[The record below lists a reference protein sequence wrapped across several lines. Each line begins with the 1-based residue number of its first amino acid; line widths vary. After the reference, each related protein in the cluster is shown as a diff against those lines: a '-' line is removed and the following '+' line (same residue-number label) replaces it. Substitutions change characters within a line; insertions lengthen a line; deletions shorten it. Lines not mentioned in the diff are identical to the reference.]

1 MLEGF
6 YHLFAHRS
14 VGAIITDAVDII
26 VVTYVVYRALL
37 VLRGTRAMQM
47 GTGIGVIFIVYVV
60 SKWAGLITLF
70 NLLNALLSSFILIVV
85 VVFQNDI
92 RRGLMRV
99 GARAFFGGLSRQQ
112 ESRVIDEVVAAGT
125 ELARH
130 RIGALIA
137 FEQDANLDEFVV
149 GQGTVIDAAVQ
160 RELLV
165 SLFLPDSLNKLHD
178 GAVIIRNLRVAKAGV
193 FFPMPD
199 TKVLD
204 KSLGSR
210 HRAALGITEE
220 TDAVVVVVSEERGSI
235 SFCFNGNI
243 VTNLDG
249 TSLRQALL
257 GLFGQRGRSRTRGG
271 AQRRSGTVMQTSTGS
286 YRIFRLVGPIR
297 DCARGSLHRAPR
309 AAAKRRRSRPR
320 RGTRG
325 QSASMGSGSRCL
337 GRGRCPLPNQS
348 RRPRPHQHPS
358 RGHGSE
364 RSDRVD
370 LGYQLRSLVVENL
383 NLKILSFG
391 FALVLYSMV
400 HGSQD
405 AQRSLLLSVVTL
417 TPHDDNRVLM
427 TPIPPQIHVTVRG
440 PRQMLD
446 DLRADDIGSVQ
457 IDLRNGKET
466 RVTFLPSMVP
476 VPPGVNVEQDRIL
489 RQSTSRGRTS

>member
-6 YHLFAHRS
+6 FHLFAHRS
-14 VGAIITDAVDII
+14 VGAILTDAIDIV

-47 GTGIGVIFIVYVV
+47 GTGIGVIFLVYVV

-112 ESRVIDEVVAAGT
+112 ESRVIDEVVAAAT
-125 ELARH
+125 DLARH

-149 GQGTVIDAAVQ
+149 GQGTVIDATAQ

-178 GAVIIRNLRVAKAGV
+178 GAIIIRNLRVAKAGV

-199 TKVLD
+199 TKLLD

-257 GLFGQRGRSRTRGG
+257 GLFGQRGRSRPRG
-271 AQRRSGTVMQTSTGS
+271 APRRSATVMKTSTGS
-286 YRIFRLVGPIR
+286 FRISQINIPDSTSRPGETPPISSR
-297 DCARGSLHRAPR
+297 SGKDISNPLSSSRGEGKGRVDGEGEPVPR
-309 AAAKRRRSRPR
+309 ARPMTSAKPIETPQAAPSPEV
-320 RGTRG
+320 
-325 QSASMGSGSRCL
+325 
-337 GRGRCPLPNQS
+337 
-348 RRPRPHQHPS
+348 RPRP
-358 RGHGSE
+358 RE
-364 RSDRVD
+364 
-370 LGYQLRSLVVENL
+370 E
-383 NLKILSFG
+383 
-391 FALVLYSMV
+391 
-400 HGSQD
+400 
-405 AQRSLLLSVVTL
+405 
-417 TPHDDNRVLM
+417 
-427 TPIPPQIHVTVRG
+427 
-440 PRQMLD
+440 
-446 DLRADDIGSVQ
+446 
-457 IDLRNGKET
+457 
-466 RVTFLPSMVP
+466 
-476 VPPGVNVEQDRIL
+476 
-489 RQSTSRGRTS
+489 